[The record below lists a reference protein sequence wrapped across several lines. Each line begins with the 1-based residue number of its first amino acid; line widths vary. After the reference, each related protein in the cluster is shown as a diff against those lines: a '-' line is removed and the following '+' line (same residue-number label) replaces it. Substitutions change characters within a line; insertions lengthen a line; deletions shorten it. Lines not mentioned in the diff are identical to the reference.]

1 MLPVCCFGTSFPE
14 RQSGRGCKL
23 PILRQS
29 TRAFRRTADG
39 LRKLVGSG
47 KAVEHKAPFRFADQA
62 VFGAPF
68 LRSGKRRLSLRY
80 SIFKPDHLSRDF
92 SEQMLLTSKYEKEIR
107 ETRRRDEHIA
117 LTNRRLPNSLGSG
130 PDCELQAMQIF
141 PSRNRDRPE
150 LHQVRSSPLSIEK
163 LKPRLV

>member
-1 MLPVCCFGTSFPE
+1 MLV
-14 RQSGRGCKL
+14 
-23 PILRQS
+23 
-29 TRAFRRTADG
+29 
-39 LRKLVGSG
+39 
-47 KAVEHKAPFRFADQA
+47 
-62 VFGAPF
+62 
-68 LRSGKRRLSLRY
+68 
-80 SIFKPDHLSRDF
+80 
-92 SEQMLLTSKYEKEIR
+92 TSKHEKEIR

-163 LKPRLV
+163 LKPRLVQPFYQCNKSHFRSTGNMMKHGLTKKSGADDDSVETAD